1 MGNAICSYGNCQER
15 RSITYGMDIQ
25 ETISRILSQVIETLH
40 IQFDTSIKAERIQR
54 KIICNHKNNY

>member
-1 MGNAICSYGNCQER
+1 
-15 RSITYGMDIQ
+15 MDIQ

-40 IQFDTSIKAERIQR
+40 IQFDTSIKAECIQR